1 MDTIEQLKQL
11 KNKIALAF
19 SEFGDA
25 PAAPEAPEPVTGKL
39 KTGEDFRA
47 VPALEQ
53 GASLSVLS
61 AEGELPAPD
70 GEHELEDGT
79 IVTVVEGLI
88 TSLVPPPAAP
98 TPEAVAMSE
107 EITALKS
114 ENEALK
120 NEIKEKET
128 IYDARFKEI
137 EGKLVKQLEF
147 SALLNEAFEV
157 LAKEPAVEATQAPNT
172 AAVQLS
178 ATDWR
183 KQAQEKLKKSAKID
197 LKTK

>member
-1 MDTIEQLKQL
+1 MSTVENLKTL
-11 KNKIALAF
+11 RDKIALAF

-25 PAAPEAPEPVTGKL
+25 PEVEVVEPVSGKL

-53 GASLSVLS
+53 GASITVVS

-70 GEHELEDGT
+70 GEHEIEDGT
-79 IVTVVEGLI
+79 IITVVDGMI
-88 TSLVPPPAAP
+88 TSITPVAAAPAA
-98 TPEAVAMSE
+98 EVVAMSE
-107 EITALKS
+107 ELTALKA
-114 ENEALK
+114 ENENLK
-120 NEIKEKET
+120 NQIAEKET

-157 LAKEPAVEATQAPNT
+157 LVKEPAAEPTQAPQT
-172 AAVQLS
+172 ATVQLS
-178 ATDWR
+178 AGDWR